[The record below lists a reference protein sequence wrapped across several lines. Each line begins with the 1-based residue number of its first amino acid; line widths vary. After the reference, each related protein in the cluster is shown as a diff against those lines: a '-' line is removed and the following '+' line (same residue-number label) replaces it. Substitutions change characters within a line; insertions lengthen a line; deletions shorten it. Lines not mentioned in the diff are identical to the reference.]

1 MKPLN
6 GEKIHPLSDYAHGV
20 LRMLALSPAPVCEV
34 NPGVINRLLREDLAR
49 CGPHPSPFKVHKG
62 KPIEHLHITDA
73 GRAVVRRSGSERE

>member
-6 GEKIHPLSDYAHGV
+6 GEKTHPLSDYARGV
-20 LRMLALSPAPVCEV
+20 LRMLALSPSPVCEV

-49 CGPHPSPFKVHKG
+49 LAPHPSPFKVHKG

-73 GRAVVRRSGSERE
+73 GRTIVR